1 LLFNGDA
8 KNPRGFNLYQLFD
21 EVVCFE
27 VVQRQ
32 QGDDQALFRKEL
44 QSLGDGEFS
53 RESWSRWRSRTLD
66 LLSPEEQEDFKQNGI
81 LACALKKDMVQHN
94 IMKVKSNNEPVAPI
108 FAVSS
113 PKEACKESS
122 ERASGLNTKIIL
134 SRKTVFRLTS
144 NLWTN
149 VGLTN
154 GSVGTVY
161 AIIYAQGEVP
171 PALPVAIIGIFQD
184 YTGPPYLKDV
194 PKSVPIVPVRR
205 EWFSNKI
212 HCTRTMLPL
221 ILGYALSIH
230 KLQGSTCERV
240 ILNPGKK
247 EFASG
252 LLLVGATR
260 TKSFEGLAFDPY
272 PNFTRF
278 QQVNNSKSLKQRLIE
293 EKRLKEL
300 EVLTLLKF
308 ANLR

>member
-1 LLFNGDA
+1 
-8 KNPRGFNLYQLFD
+8 
-21 EVVCFE
+21 
-27 VVQRQ
+27 
-32 QGDDQALFRKEL
+32 
-44 QSLGDGEFS
+44 
-53 RESWSRWRSRTLD
+53 
-66 LLSPEEQEDFKQNGI
+66 
-81 LACALKKDMVQHN
+81 
-94 IMKVKSNNEPVAPI
+94 
-108 FAVSS
+108 
-113 PKEACKESS
+113 
-122 ERASGLNTKIIL
+122 
-134 SRKTVFRLTS
+134 
-144 NLWTN
+144 
-149 VGLTN
+149 
-154 GSVGTVY
+154 VY

-221 ILGYALSIH
+221 ILGYALLIH

-240 ILNPGKK
+240 ILNPGKR
-247 EFASG
+247 EFAPV